1 MPRKKVLN
9 MFDVRG
15 GLDPQTNLD
24 RFKITKKSKR
34 KYLEKVLRRNQR
46 MKNTPTNQQ
55 ERRRK

>member
-9 MFDVRG
+9 RFDVIG
-15 GLDPQTNLD
+15 GLDPRTNLD